1 VRETLVATPRLD
13 LKRIMF
19 YNSTHKS
26 RILQNLF
33 FVTLIYLFF
42 SCSENKNKVKTN
54 EKSNQNYYDQN
65 FIKNLKWDS
74 LNAYVDI
81 YFLKKGNKSVDTNFQ
96 FTLKRIGV
104 YYYCN
109 DEIEYEERIL
119 SAINREDTEKLFL
132 TDTFTYYP
140 NFECLLRMNWQ
151 IAYLRRPENISLLYL
166 RVNDTSQA
174 SVNAFTSELRKEN
187 YVHDIMY
194 YKWKPTHLD
203 TVMFR
208 TNKIGYVF
216 IKLKSEYWTI
226 EKVNEILDNL
236 NSRPEVDEAAIR
248 NIFKDIDRVEY
259 IYHLKCTQR
268 SSH

>member
-1 VRETLVATPRLD
+1 
-13 LKRIMF
+13 MF